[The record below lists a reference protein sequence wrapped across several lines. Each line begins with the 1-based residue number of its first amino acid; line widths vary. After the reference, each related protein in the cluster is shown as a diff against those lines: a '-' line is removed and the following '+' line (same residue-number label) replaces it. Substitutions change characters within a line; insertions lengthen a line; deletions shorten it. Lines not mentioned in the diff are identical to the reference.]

1 MDYAGFRTA
10 RRNTSSAT
18 PRTSR
23 QGYIA
28 LSGVTLVG
36 DTILYRLATEMP
48 ENPLASIVGYVAPL
62 LTATPQTLPP
72 VPAAPIPAPPA
83 FRAIGVGRASVFAIT
98 AMGGPSSSVFTDET
112 DTSSALDAL
121 LKSGF
126 DGESLRMLALRGNE
140 PKVLPLLCVQ
150 GAWRRA

>member
-1 MDYAGFRTA
+1 MVFWLSVDNGLVCRSLGERGECAG
-10 RRNTSSAT
+10 
-18 PRTSR
+18 
-23 QGYIA
+23 
-28 LSGVTLVG
+28 G
-36 DTILYRLATEMP
+36 DCD
-48 ENPLASIVGYVAPL
+48 
-62 LTATPQTLPP
+62 
-72 VPAAPIPAPPA
+72 
-83 FRAIGVGRASVFAIT
+83 RAIGVGRASVFAIT